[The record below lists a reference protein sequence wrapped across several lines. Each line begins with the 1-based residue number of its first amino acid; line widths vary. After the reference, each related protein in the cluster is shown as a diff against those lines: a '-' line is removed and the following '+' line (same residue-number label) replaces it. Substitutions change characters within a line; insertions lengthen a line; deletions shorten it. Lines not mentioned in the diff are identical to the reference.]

1 MNNFDFKP
9 FEYTFS
15 TIKYSNNTFKLA
27 QTFWIFMHLNNNR
40 YIKIANSIARKLV
53 HVAKTFETK
62 DCETLKRNAISYPG
76 KLTLSLCKVKINSFQ
91 AMKQIFVDIFF
102 FKSRFFF
109 WMIFLLDK
117 TETLECYLLF
127 VHYPFKNFLILKS
140 CIKLT
145 FYSSP

>member
-1 MNNFDFKP
+1 MNIFDFKP

-76 KLTLSLCKVKINSFQ
+76 KLLVYVRLKLTVFRRWNRFSSIFSFFNLDFFSEWLFSLIKLKLWNF
-91 AMKQIFVDIFF
+91 MF
-102 FKSRFFF
+102 
-109 WMIFLLDK
+109 
-117 TETLECYLLF
+117 YF